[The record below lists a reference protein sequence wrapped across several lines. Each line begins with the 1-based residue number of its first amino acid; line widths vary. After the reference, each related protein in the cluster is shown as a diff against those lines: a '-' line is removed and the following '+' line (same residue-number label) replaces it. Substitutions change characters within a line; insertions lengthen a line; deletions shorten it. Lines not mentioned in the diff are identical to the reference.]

1 MHVDI
6 LPCCFTQNEP
16 SIRADINMLYGDY
29 LCNKRD
35 FEKATDAYIET
46 IDHLE
51 TSYVIQKLLDA
62 QRVSNLAAYLQALH
76 EKV

>member
-1 MHVDI
+1 
-6 LPCCFTQNEP
+6 
-16 SIRADINMLYGDY
+16 MLYGDY

-35 FEKATDAYIET
+35 FEKATEAYIET

-62 QRVSNLAAYLQALH
+62 QRVSNLATYLQALH
-76 EKV
+76 DKV